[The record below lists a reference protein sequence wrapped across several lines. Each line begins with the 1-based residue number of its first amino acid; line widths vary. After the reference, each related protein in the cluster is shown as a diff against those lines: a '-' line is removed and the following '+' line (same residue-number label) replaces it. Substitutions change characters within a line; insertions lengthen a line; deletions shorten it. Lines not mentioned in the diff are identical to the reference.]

1 MSNGT
6 VFTDIARRYD
16 RLNSILSLGRDQA
29 WRQKAIDRLPEGRIL
44 DLGAGTGAA
53 NAGFGD
59 REIVALDPSP
69 EMLALDD
76 AGKRV
81 VSVGERLPF
90 ADDSFDAAFSAYVF
104 RNLDSVEGTLIEV
117 HRILRPGGRF
127 GVVDLGRPEGS
138 LKSFIHRIGTSV
150 ALPLAGMTI
159 GAREEYAYLHG
170 TLDKHPPPE
179 VLLGSSPL
187 RLVDT
192 WRMGPMGFVWG
203 AILEKDP
210 ASPDAMSTEY
220 S

>member
-6 VFTDIARRYD
+6 VFADIAGRYD

-29 WRQKAIDRLPEGRIL
+29 WRLTAIDRLAVGDIL

-53 NAGFGD
+53 NDVFGD
-59 REIVALDPSP
+59 REVVALDPSP
-69 EMLALDD
+69 EMLALNN
-76 AGKRV
+76 ASRRV

-90 ADDSFDAAFSAYVF
+90 ADGSFDAVFSAYVF
-104 RNLDSVEGTLIEV
+104 RNLDSVDATMAEI
-117 HRILRPGGRF
+117 HRVLRPGGRA
-127 GVVDLGRPEGS
+127 GIVDLGRPEGS
-138 LKSFIHRIGTSV
+138 LKRSIHRAGTSV

-159 GAREEYAYLHG
+159 GAREEYAYLNR

-179 VLLGSSPL
+179 VLLGSSAL

-203 AILEKDP
+203 AILEKR
-210 ASPDAMSTEY
+210 
-220 S
+220 

>member
-1 MSNGT
+1 MSNGS
-6 VFTDIARRYD
+6 VFTDIAGRYD
-16 RLNSILSLGRDQA
+16 RLNSILSLGRDQS
-29 WRQKAIDRLPEGRIL
+29 WRVTAIDQLPAGRIL

-53 NAGFGD
+53 NDVFGD
-59 REIVALDPSP
+59 RDVVALDPSP
-69 EMLALDD
+69 EMLALND
-76 AGKRV
+76 APQRV
-81 VSVGERLPF
+81 VAVGERLPF
-90 ADDSFDAAFSAYVF
+90 ADGSFDAVFSAYVF
-104 RNLDSVEGTLIEV
+104 RNLDSVDETLAEV

-138 LKSFIHRIGTSV
+138 FKSSVHRAGTSV

-159 GAREEYAYLHG
+159 GAREEYVYLHR

-203 AILEKDP
+203 AILEKR
-210 ASPDAMSTEY
+210 
-220 S
+220 

>member
-6 VFTDIARRYD
+6 VFTDIAGRYD
-16 RLNSILSLGRDQA
+16 RLNSILSLGRDQE
-29 WRQKAIDRLPEGRIL
+29 WRLTAIDRLPEGRIL

-53 NAGFGD
+53 NDVFGN

-76 AGKRV
+76 AGMRV
-81 VSVGERLPF
+81 VSVGEQIPF
-90 ADDSFDAAFSAYVF
+90 ADNSFDAVFSAYVF
-104 RNLDSVEGTLIEV
+104 RNLDSVDETLAEV
-117 HRILRPGGRF
+117 CRVLRPGGRF
-127 GVVDLGRPEGS
+127 GIVDLGRPEGS
-138 LKSFIHRIGTSV
+138 LKSSIHRAGTSV

-159 GAREEYAYLHG
+159 GARKEYVYLHR

-187 RLVDT
+187 RLIDT

-203 AILEKDP
+203 AILEKNP
-210 ASPDAMSTEY
+210 ASPDVLSTEY
-220 S
+220 